1 MTAQKGSETGKPDF
15 TPEEL
20 RAAKMATLMM
30 TPYSNEA
37 SAAVDALFDQ
47 TVAFQ
52 KTQGTR
58 NRAPNAHNAQTM
70 KATIGAL
77 IGDLL
82 EASLNVDSG
91 GYCYRASHKDKIKD
105 TLATSRHYEK
115 LKLDWSEMGLME
127 VVNGFQGTDDFD
139 GKIYRPTSPHKRPAT
154 RLRAT
159 PLLLKQLADFGITP
173 QSVAQHF
180 RSEQKQSDPVV
191 LKAPNIKG
199 IAQGK
204 VLTKYEKSATYAAI
218 EADMIEINSFLSEWE
233 YSFGMPPELYRV
245 FNEGTTEGYQW
256 DFGGRFFGPGSSY
269 INWKSEARKSILIG
283 GEPTVEIDIKAC
295 QLTILHGLF
304 GLNYEVGVD
313 LYQIDG
319 EDREEVKQLI
329 IKIVGKGRVGRLKG
343 PLVEKVL
350 DRFPFLNELEARG
363 LNTLRLQAIDS
374 AIMNE
379 TLLILK
385 RQFGIPALP
394 VHDCIIVRAGDID
407 TAMIIF
413 GDVFCSHIGIR
424 PTFKVER

>member
-1 MTAQKGSETGKPDF
+1 
-15 TPEEL
+15 
-20 RAAKMATLMM
+20 MATLMM
-30 TPYSNEA
+30 LPYTAEA
-37 SAAVDALFDQ
+37 DTAVNALFDQ

-52 KTQGTR
+52 KAQSTR
-58 NRAPNAHNAQTM
+58 RRGLRAETAMTL

-77 IGDLL
+77 LGDLL
-82 EASLNVDSG
+82 EATLNTESS
-91 GYCYRASHKDKIKD
+91 GYCYRGSDKTKLKE
-105 TLATSRHYEK
+105 TLASSRHYEK
-115 LKLDWSEMGLME
+115 LKSDWPQMGLLD

-139 GKIYRPTSPHKRPAT
+139 GEIYRPTSKHKRPAT

-159 PLLLKQLADFGITP
+159 PLLLKQLEGYGITP
-173 QSVAQHF
+173 QSVSQHF
-180 RSEQKQSDPVV
+180 RSEQSPSDPVV
-191 LKAPNIKG
+191 LKAANIRG
-199 IAQGK
+199 LTRGK

-218 EADMIEINSFLSEWE
+218 EADVIEINNFLSEWQ
-233 YSFGMPPELYRV
+233 YSFGMPPVLYRV

-256 DFGGRFFGPGSSY
+256 DFGGRFYGPGSSY
-269 INWKSEARKSILIG
+269 INWKSDDRKSIQIG
-283 GEPTVEIDIKAC
+283 GEATVEIDIKAC

-304 GLNYEVGVD
+304 GLYYEVGVD

-329 IKIVGKGRVGRLKG
+329 IEIVGKGRVGRLKG
-343 PLVEKVL
+343 PLVKKVL

-379 TLLILK
+379 TLLTLK

-394 VHDCIIVRAGDID
+394 VHDCIIVRVGDTD
-407 TAMIIF
+407 TAMSIF